1 VWSAVDIAHFFGL
14 SDLIIGLTVVAIGTS
29 LPELAA
35 SVAAARKNEHDIA
48 IGNVVG
54 SNLFNLLGVMAIPGV
69 LAPGPIDAAVMS
81 RDYPVML
88 LLTGIFFLV
97 ARGPSK
103 ARRISRLEGGGLLCI
118 YVAYIAYLAYD
129 AGVF

>member
-1 VWSAVDIAHFFGL
+1 
-14 SDLIIGLTVVAIGTS
+14 
-29 LPELAA
+29 
-35 SVAAARKNEHDIA
+35 
-48 IGNVVG
+48 
-54 SNLFNLLGVMAIPGV
+54 
-69 LAPGPIDAAVMS
+69 
-81 RDYPVML
+81 ML